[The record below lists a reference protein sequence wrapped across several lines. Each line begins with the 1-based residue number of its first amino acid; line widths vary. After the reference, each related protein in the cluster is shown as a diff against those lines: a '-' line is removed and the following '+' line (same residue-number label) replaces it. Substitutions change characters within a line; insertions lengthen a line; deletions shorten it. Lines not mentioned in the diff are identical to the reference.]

1 MLELVDD
8 VTEGLADM
16 GSLDRVTRERL
27 VGALTARLQQVGI
40 Q

>member
-1 MLELVDD
+1 MLDLVDG
-8 VTEGLADM
+8 VTEGLSDM

-27 VGALTARLQQVGI
+27 VAALTTRVQQVGV